1 MLVKQIN
8 VVSIV
13 RGEEEKG
20 GDLRDAACCPLLS
33 TYDLGTHL
41 SYDSCIFFHAS
52 PIRPLLAQ
60 PTLLRACHGGWVGG
74 LVCLPNTNWKC
85 IYYYTRFQR
94 LHPARSLRM
103 APTHL
108 LVLYSS
114 E

>member
-74 LVCLPNTNWKC
+74 CASLTQTGSASTTILDFKDC
-85 IYYYTRFQR
+85 IPPDPYGW
-94 LHPARSLRM
+94 
-103 APTHL
+103 L
-108 LVLYSS
+108 LLIS
-114 E
+114 